1 VAIKRSDRTRVVVC
15 QQMVVHF
22 FMEYRLR
29 MLENMMLMR
38 MFGSEREEVAGGWR
52 RLHSKELHYSYTSP
66 NVIGIIKSRGMR

>member
-1 VAIKRSDRTRVVVC
+1 VFENRV
-15 QQMVVHF
+15 
-22 FMEYRLR
+22 LR
-29 MLENMMLMR
+29 K